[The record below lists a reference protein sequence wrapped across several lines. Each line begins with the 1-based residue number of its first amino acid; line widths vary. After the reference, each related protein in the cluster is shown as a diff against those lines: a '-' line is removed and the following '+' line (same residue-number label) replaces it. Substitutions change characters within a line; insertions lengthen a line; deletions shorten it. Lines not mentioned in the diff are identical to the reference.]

1 MLVVFRKGMYDTQ
14 FPLLRARLFLRMN
27 ACKLLSAAGEVAMRR
42 FRGSQS
48 FFVPCDLSTSSLCI
62 RS

>member
-1 MLVVFRKGMYDTQ
+1 MAVMFHKGMHDTK
-14 FPLLRARLFLRMN
+14 FPLLWARLFLRMN
-27 ACKLLSAAGEVAMRR
+27 ARKLLSAAGEVAMRR

-48 FFVPCDLSTSSLCI
+48 FFVPCDLGTSPLCM